1 MLFDPFCIGGRIS
14 LSDRTRHICL
24 QAVFRSR
31 LQFFYE
37 KTEKI
42 FVKSGKNC

>member
-1 MLFDPFCIGGRIS
+1 MLFGPFCTGGRIS
-14 LSDRTRHICL
+14 PSDRTRHICL